1 MLSCIQCNAHYGMKE
16 RGGGFK
22 FVGKIPMCAI
32 NSLYIAVFV
41 LFYRQLMRKCFKF
54 RCSCNV
60 FVFVCCFRFWWQN
73 WNFSSLS
80 LLFWTKYDQLTN
92 QHYYRW
98 WVKSI
103 NILTWNNRK
112 ASVVPSWLPRG
123 AAAASVSV
131 RQSLAGCL
139 DNVYHRQVSS
149 FFLEAVSYSSVK
161 HTRTLYRTSCWL
173 DEKAVISVKV
183 FLSFFGLISLVTLK
197 VNTRGCYHCID
208 AVPTEW
214 TFPWNIIGSFLLS
227 ISFHFS
233 FMS

>member
-1 MLSCIQCNAHYGMKE
+1 
-16 RGGGFK
+16 
-22 FVGKIPMCAI
+22 
-32 NSLYIAVFV
+32 
-41 LFYRQLMRKCFKF
+41 MRKCFKF

-60 FVFVCCFRFWWQN
+60 FVFVCCFRLWWQN

-98 WVKSI
+98 RVKSI

-139 DNVYHRQVSS
+139 NNVYHRQVSS
-149 FFLEAVSYSSVK
+149 FFLEAVSYSSVE

-183 FLSFFGLISLVTLK
+183 FLSFFWSYIFGNIKSKYQGMLSLHWCSANRMNFPLKYHWIVFIVNIISLRFYVLG
-197 VNTRGCYHCID
+197 R
-208 AVPTEW
+208 
-214 TFPWNIIGSFLLS
+214 
-227 ISFHFS
+227 
-233 FMS
+233 